1 VIVKVLDPGVQAQEC
16 LSAFSLS
23 ASLLLPLFTPCR
35 TVGLLDKMVTSG
47 RRDHL
52 LMVDVDEAGNLP
64 DGGSIASELIG
75 ADRVWDLV
83 FSQKPHHEGLGGL
96 GIAAFLEQDTLHEA
110 VLVDR
115 PLQPV
120 SDPVH
125 TGADLVQK
133 PPGAPMGLPMTQ
145 ASCEERAELDGPFAE
160 GFVTDLNTVLVE
172 HFLDVS
178 VAKGEAVVQ
187 LL

>member
-1 VIVKVLDPGVQAQEC
+1 MVKVLDPGVQAQKF
-16 LSAFSLS
+16 LSAF
-23 ASLLLPLFTPCR
+23 APPVSLLLPLFTPCR

-47 RRDHL
+47 HRDHL
-52 LMVDVDEAGNLP
+52 LVVDVDEAENLP
-64 DGGSIASELIG
+64 DGGSVASKLIG

-115 PLQPV
+115 PPQPM

-133 PPGAPMGLPMTQ
+133 PPGTLSGVPMT
-145 ASCEERAELDGPFAE
+145 
-160 GFVTDLNTVLVE
+160 
-172 HFLDVS
+172 
-178 VAKGEAVVQ
+178 
-187 LL
+187 